1 MRDLTQ
7 LRAEL
12 AETDRKIIRLVADR
26 QKLARQVGI
35 FKDEYSLATRD
46 FSQEKEVVERAEEA
60 ARKVGI
66 SSQLVTDLFRLL
78 IRHSLTTQEQH
89 RVTQRGKGSGQRVL
103 VIGGAGRMG
112 QWMVRFLSSQGFHV
126 EIADPAP
133 GLEGFTCFG
142 DWKKSDLQHD
152 IIVLATPLRV
162 TAEILPQLAL
172 RKPPGL
178 VFDIGSLK
186 STLRGGLHALL
197 EAGVKVTSIH
207 PMFGPETELLSNRH
221 VIVVDLGH
229 EDANREV
236 SQLFDS
242 TMASQV
248 MMSIDDHDRLIAYV
262 LGLSHALSVAFV
274 TALAESG
281 EAAPR
286 LAKLSSTTFDAQLSV
301 AADVAS
307 ENPHLYFEIQ
317 SLNDYGTESL
327 SALLYAVERIRSVVR
342 AGDEAG
348 FVRLMEKG
356 LEYLSQRSDTH

>member
-1 MRDLTQ
+1 MRDLAQ

-12 AETDRKIIRLVADR
+12 AETDRKIIKLIADR
-26 QKLARQVGI
+26 QKLAHQVGI
-35 FKDEYSLATRD
+35 FKEAYSLATRD
-46 FSQEKEVVERAEEA
+46 FSQEKEVVERAQEV

-66 SSQLVTDLFRLL
+66 PSQLVTDLFRLL
-78 IRHSLTTQEQH
+78 IRHALTTQEQH
-89 RVTQRGKGSGQRVL
+89 RVMQQGKGSGQRVL

-126 EIADPAP
+126 EIADPAQS
-133 GLEGFTCFG
+133 LEGFTCFG
-142 DWKKSDLQHD
+142 DWKESDLQHQ
-152 IIVLATPLRV
+152 IIVIATPLRV
-162 TAEILPQLAL
+162 TAEILPQLAV

-186 STLRGGLHALL
+186 SSLRTGLRTLL
-197 EAGVKVTSIH
+197 EAGVRATSIH

-221 VIVVDLGH
+221 VIIVDVGN
-229 EDANREV
+229 EEANREV
-236 SQLFDS
+236 AELFDS

-262 LGLSHALSVAFV
+262 LGLSHALSIVFV

-286 LAKLSSTTFDAQLSV
+286 LAQLSSTTFDAQLSV
-301 AADVAS
+301 AASVAA

-317 SLNDYGTESL
+317 SLNDYATESL
-327 SALLYAVERIRSVVR
+327 SALLYAVERVRSVVR
-342 AGDEAG
+342 AGDEGG

-356 LEYLSQRSDTH
+356 LEYLSQRPNTD